1 MQELFSNLGI
11 DGRLLLA
18 QAVNFLLVLW
28 LLNKFVFKK
37 VLSHLEER
45 RNKIEQGLELT
56 ERATREMERID
67 EARHRELGKARTEA
81 EKILADAGSSAAA
94 KEKAALAVVRAEAEK
109 MLLRAKEEARRE
121 KGDAVR
127 GAKNEIQKLAVLM
140 AESVLSRSVT
150 KEDQDRAAKEVVEY
164 LEKNYAAR

>member
-11 DGRLLLA
+11 DGRLLFA

-81 EKILADAGSSAAA
+81 EKILTDAGSSAAA
-94 KEKAALAVVRAEAEK
+94 KGKVALAVVRAEAEK
-109 MLLRAKEEARRE
+109 ML
-121 KGDAVR
+121 
-127 GAKNEIQKLAVLM
+127 
-140 AESVLSRSVT
+140 
-150 KEDQDRAAKEVVEY
+150 
-164 LEKNYAAR
+164 

>member
-1 MQELFSNLGI
+1 MAELFSNLGI

-56 ERATREMERID
+56 ERANREIERID
-67 EARHRELGKARTEA
+67 EARHRELEKARTEA
-81 EKILADAGSSAAA
+81 EKILADARSSAIA

-109 MLLRAKEEARRE
+109 VLLKAKKEASRE
-121 KGDAVR
+121 KGDAVQA
-127 GAKNEIQKLAVLM
+127 AKNEIQQIAVLM
-140 AESVLSRSVT
+140 AERVLSRSVT